1 MKRLLRAVEVL
12 AWAGFF
18 AFALLVL
25 AVRFWVL
32 PDIERYREPIVAA
45 MSRGIGLPV
54 RVGAIRAGWLGL
66 RPQIGLSDVRIYDAQ
81 GREALVL
88 PSTENVVAWRS
99 LLHGELRL
107 HSMVIDGP
115 RLGVRR
121 DAAGDL
127 FVAGIKLS
135 RGEGGPGFGAWLA
148 GQGEILVRNAEV
160 EWRDELRGA
169 PPLLLSALN
178 VQLEGSLRSI
188 ALGLTA
194 RPPAELGSG
203 IELRALVDTHGAQP
217 AAWNGRVFLQLGY
230 TDLAAWR
237 AWVDY
242 PINVRQGQGALRV
255 WSSVEQGKVKQLT
268 ADLALADVRASLA
281 DELDP
286 LELAS
291 VHGRIVGRALAD
303 GFEFSGRGLAVVLQ
317 QGPEI
322 PKTDFQIVWRPQVG
336 GALGASLVDLQAL
349 AHLVESLP
357 LPPQVADLLEELAP
371 QGRLTDSRFEWSG
384 PFDAPTRLSARTQF
398 SELAMRARDELP
410 GFSGLS
416 GSLEATQDK
425 GTLALSSHNSVL
437 ELPSVFPDPRIALD
451 SLAGQIEWERSPAG
465 FAVRVASL
473 TFASDHASGNVY
485 GSYARHGE
493 GPGTIDLSG
502 VLNRANARHI
512 GRYLPTILPQ
522 AVRAWLSDAI
532 VAGEASDV
540 RLRIRGDLRQF
551 PFIDPAS
558 GQFQVTARVEKG
570 VLDYVPGWPRIENI
584 AGELNFERDR
594 MEVVGRSGSVFGT
607 QLANV
612 RVSIPSIDTRDR
624 HVLVSGQAEGPSA
637 EFLRFVQS
645 SPLREDAGAFT
656 AGIKATGSGKLR
668 LKLDLPLAEL
678 AKSRVTGDYEFT
690 ANQVTA
696 VSWLPPIEGGSGRLA
711 FTESSFTLHDVRGKL
726 FGGSIALSG
735 GTRAGRGVEVLAR
748 GDASF
753 EATQKLFDHP
763 LRKHL
768 SGTFGYFV
776 TVREQDGAARVT
788 FESPLRGIESTL
800 PAPLAKSAAEPLPL
814 RVEVNPSAKG
824 ERDRVSVSL
833 GALARAELQRRRQ
846 GEAMVTQ
853 RTAVWLGPQP
863 DQPIRLPERPGTLV
877 YGSLAAFDLDRWL
890 PLYEG
895 SGEPQSGS
903 QPASQA
909 ASQPASQPI
918 ALEVKVGSLDAFG
931 RRLSNV
937 SMRASSAAAGWSAN
951 VNADEL
957 AGDVSYR
964 SRPQPRVVARL
975 SHFTVPADTPGT
987 KSKSSARPSDF
998 PALDLVADEFTF
1010 RGKRLGRVELLASRA
1025 GENWRIDSASMLNPD
1040 ASLTGS
1046 GMWYAEPSRTEVQF
1060 DLEAANAGSFLERV
1074 GQPGMVR
1081 GGRTRIQGSL
1091 AWRGDPATLDFATLS
1106 GEVQMQAEDGQFL
1119 EIEPGLGKLI
1129 GLMSLQA
1136 LPRRVSLDFSDVFSK
1151 GFRFDRIAS
1160 AAQVESGVLK
1170 LKEFRMRGSAAD
1182 VEMSG
1187 QADLAQETQE
1197 LRVRILPSL
1206 GDSAALGLTLV
1217 NPVAGVAAAIA
1228 QRILKNPLGQIFAFD
1243 YTVSGSWTDPKVVK
1257 ILPPPPTE
1265 PVSN

>member
-1 MKRLLRAVEVL
+1 MCARAS
-12 AWAGFF
+12 ATCSSRSSWSRCRGGCSSAGC
-18 AFALLVL
+18 
-25 AVRFWVL
+25 
-32 PDIERYREPIVAA
+32 PTGSNSPVAA
-45 MSRGIGLPV
+45 LRWSCSADPKSR
-54 RVGAIRAGWLGL
+54 
-66 RPQIGLSDVRIYDAQ
+66 
-81 GREALVL
+81 
-88 PSTENVVAWRS
+88 
-99 LLHGELRL
+99 
-107 HSMVIDGP
+107 
-115 RLGVRR
+115 
-121 DAAGDL
+121 
-127 FVAGIKLS
+127 
-135 RGEGGPGFGAWLA
+135 
-148 GQGEILVRNAEV
+148 
-160 EWRDELRGA
+160 
-169 PPLLLSALN
+169 
-178 VQLEGSLRSI
+178 
-188 ALGLTA
+188 
-194 RPPAELGSG
+194 
-203 IELRALVDTHGAQP
+203 
-217 AAWNGRVFLQLGY
+217 
-230 TDLAAWR
+230 
-237 AWVDY
+237 
-242 PINVRQGQGALRV
+242 
-255 WSSVEQGKVKQLT
+255 
-268 ADLALADVRASLA
+268 
-281 DELDP
+281 
-286 LELAS
+286 
-291 VHGRIVGRALAD
+291 
-303 GFEFSGRGLAVVLQ
+303 
-317 QGPEI
+317 
-322 PKTDFQIVWRPQVG
+322 KTDFQIVWRPQVG
-336 GALGASLVDLQAL
+336 GTLGASFVDLQAIG
-349 AHLVESLP
+349 HLIESLP
-357 LPPQVADLLEELAP
+357 LPPQISDQLEELAP
-371 QGRLTDSRFEWSG
+371 QGRLADLHLEWSG
-384 PFDAPTRLSARTQF
+384 PFDAPTRLSARTRF
-398 SELAMRARDELP
+398 SELAMRARDNVP

-425 GTLALSSHNSVL
+425 GTLVLSSQKSVL
-437 ELPSVFPDPRIALD
+437 ELPRVFPDPRIALD
-451 SLAGQIEWERSPAG
+451 SLAGQIEWELSPAG
-465 FAVRVASL
+465 IAVRVASL
-473 TFASDHASGNVY
+473 TFANDHASGNVY

-502 VLNRANARHI
+502 VLNRADARHI
-512 GRYLPTILPQ
+512 GRYLPTILPE
-522 AVRAWLSDAI
+522 AVRTWLSDAI

-540 RLRIRGDLRQF
+540 RLRVRGDLRQF

-570 VLDYVPGWPRIENI
+570 ALDYAPGWPRIENI
-584 AGELNFERDR
+584 AGELSFERDR
-594 MEVVGRSGSVFGT
+594 MEIVGRSGAVFGT
-607 QLANV
+607 QLSNV
-612 RVSIPSIDTRDR
+612 RVSIPSIDTRER
-624 HVLVSGQAEGPSA
+624 HVLVSGQAEGPTA

-645 SPLREDAGAFT
+645 SPLRKDAGDFT
-656 AGIKATGSGKLR
+656 AGIKATGGGKLR

-678 AKSRVTGDYEFT
+678 AKSRVTGDYEFA

-696 VSWLPPIEGGSGRLA
+696 VPWLPPIEGGSGRLA

-726 FGGSIALSG
+726 LGGSIALSG

-753 EATQKLFDHP
+753 EATQPVFDHP

-800 PAPLAKSAAEPLPL
+800 PAPLAKSAADSLPL

-824 ERDRVSVSL
+824 ERDRVSVQL
-833 GALARAELQRRRQ
+833 GALARAEQQRRRQ
-846 GEAMVTQ
+846 GEAMVAQ
-853 RTAVWLGPQP
+853 RTAVWFSPQP

-890 PLYEG
+890 PLLEAN
-895 SGEPQSGS
+895 GEAQSGAQS
-903 QPASQA
+903 
-909 ASQPASQPI
+909 ASQPV
-918 ALEVKVGSLDAFG
+918 ALEVKIGSLDAFG

-937 SMRASSAAAGWSAN
+937 AMRASSATAGWSAN
-951 VNADEL
+951 VRADEL

-964 SRPQPRVVARL
+964 SGPQPRVIARL
-975 SHFTVPADTPGT
+975 SHFTVPADTPAHL
-987 KSKSSARPSDF
+987 SSGKPRPAARPSDF

-1010 RGKRLGRVELLASRA
+1010 RGKRLGRVELVASRA
-1025 GENWRIDSASMLNPD
+1025 GENWRIDAASMLNPD

-1046 GMWYAEPSRTEVQF
+1046 GMWYAAPSRTEVQF

-1074 GQPGMVR
+1074 GQPGMVK

-1136 LPRRVSLDFSDVFSK
+1136 LPRRVTLDFSDVFSK

-1160 AAQVESGVLK
+1160 AARVESGVLK

-1187 QADLAQETQE
+1187 EADLAHETQE

-1257 ILPPPPTE
+1257 ILPPPPSE